1 MSEEDEPDVLRVVEE
16 LLRRSERA
24 LEEGR
29 WDAALESAARIEA
42 LGHSSAYE
50 IRARAQWGRGDAA
63 ETLQGLAQALA
74 IAPGVPRLWQL
85 LARFQIEIEEL
96 DEAEASLRNAL
107 RCEGAERE
115 RVGLQFALLH
125 LRRGD
130 LEQALEVIE
139 PLCELFD
146 LGLGVQPFLLHA
158 RLLRQMGRDEES
170 LAVLDRTL
178 DGLAER
184 GEARVGSESGL
195 WRATLLFER
204 AKHRLELY
212 SDHEGARRDAREAM
226 ALSPGERGAWS
237 ALLEDED
244 EDEGEGEGDGA

>member
-1 MSEEDEPDVLRVVEE
+1 MTDEEEPDVLRVVEE

-24 LEEGR
+24 LDEGR

-50 IRARAQWGRGDAA
+50 IRARAQWGRGDAV

-74 IAPGVPRLWQL
+74 QLPGVPRLWQL
-85 LARFQIEIEEL
+85 LARFQIEIGQL

-107 RCEGAERE
+107 RCEGAEKE

-130 LEQALEVIE
+130 LTQALEVVE

-146 LGLGVQPFLLHA
+146 VGLGVQPFLLHA
-158 RLLRQMGRDEES
+158 RLLRQMGRDDDS
-170 LAVLDRTL
+170 LAVLDETL
-178 DGLAER
+178 RVLEER
-184 GEARVGSESGL
+184 GEARVGSELGL

-204 AKHRLELY
+204 AKYRLELY
-212 SDHEGARRDAREAM
+212 SDHDGARRDAQEAM

-237 ALLEDED
+237 ALLG
-244 EDEGEGEGDGA
+244 EDEGGA